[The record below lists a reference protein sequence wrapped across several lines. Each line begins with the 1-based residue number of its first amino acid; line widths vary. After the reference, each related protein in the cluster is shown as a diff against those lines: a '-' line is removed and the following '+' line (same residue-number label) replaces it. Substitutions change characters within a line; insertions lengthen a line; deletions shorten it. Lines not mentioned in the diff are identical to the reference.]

1 MLVFWG
7 CACMG
12 EINEGGQTIRALMFG
27 IIFGLCIQI
36 FGLDTTCH
44 LNPAITLT
52 YIIFGD
58 VSLVLGL
65 FYMLSQVLGAI
76 IGYALLELIGPEE
89 LSFFGLMKI
98 ESFCVTLLRRNV
110 GLLRCMTWEAL
121 ATGALCLMVCSI
133 IDFKNRDRVESIPI
147 KFTLCVFAMVYV
159 CMPYT
164 GGSINPARSFGPAVW
179 HHDFSDHWVHWFGPL
194 LGSGFATV
202 LYHLVFLSKE
212 DADAKA
218 AV

>member
-1 MLVFWG
+1 MGVIEKFNYDFKCSVFKEKEGKPKDELIYKFIQVFVGEFLGTGMLVFWG

-27 IIFGLCIQI
+27 IIFGLCIQ
-36 FGLDTTCH
+36 
-44 LNPAITLT
+44 
-52 YIIFGD
+52 
-58 VSLVLGL
+58 
-65 FYMLSQVLGAI
+65 
-76 IGYALLELIGPEE
+76 LIGPEE

>member
-1 MLVFWG
+1 MGVIEKFNYDFKCSVFKEKEGKPKDELIYKFIQVFVGEFLGTGMLVFWG

-76 IGYALLELIGPEE
+76 IGYALLECTR
-89 LSFFGLMKI
+89 LS
-98 ESFCVTLLRRNV
+98 TLLM
-110 GLLRCMTWEAL
+110 GLYLIHCWAISAPVLIQHPSNSLGLQHPSSSHL
-121 ATGALCLMVCSI
+121 AICPTVQCILPCL
-133 IDFKNRDRVESIPI
+133 DP
-147 KFTLCVFAMVYV
+147 
-159 CMPYT
+159 
-164 GGSINPARSFGPAVW
+164 
-179 HHDFSDHWVHWFGPL
+179 
-194 LGSGFATV
+194 
-202 LYHLVFLSKE
+202 
-212 DADAKA
+212 
-218 AV
+218 